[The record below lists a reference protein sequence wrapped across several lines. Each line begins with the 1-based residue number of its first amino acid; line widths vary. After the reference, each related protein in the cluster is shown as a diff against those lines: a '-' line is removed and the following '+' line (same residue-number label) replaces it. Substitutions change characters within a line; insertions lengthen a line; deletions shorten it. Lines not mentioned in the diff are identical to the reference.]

1 MNIQNL
7 QGING
12 HEIIEYL
19 NTAYKKNKFDLED
32 TNICLNSF
40 KFNNQK
46 NDNTYYKLYFSVG
59 YNNWGTEQ
67 TISDNIITIT
77 NRGIK
82 VSMSEPFEGDGTDKK
97 IQGALVYWIDT
108 HKFEENMDEKFEGL
122 LREAYDRLPE
132 ISYTDNE
139 GLQNIIDLLK
149 KAQTYQREWSS

>member
-19 NTAYKKNKFDLED
+19 NKAYKKNKFDLED
-32 TNICLNSF
+32 TNIYRNSF
-40 KFNNQK
+40 EFNNQK

-67 TISDNIITIT
+67 TINDNIITIT
-77 NRGIK
+77 NRGIT
-82 VSMSEPFEGDGTDKK
+82 VSMNEPFEGDGTDKK
-97 IQGALVYWIDT
+97 IQDALVYWIDT
-108 HKFEENMDEKFEGL
+108 HKFEENMDEKFESV

-149 KAQTYQREWSS
+149 KAQTYQR